1 MGGLM
6 AKRDPS
12 AEFNQM
18 PEMTIETVDYNM
30 FYKPEAKPV
39 SAGLQQL
46 SKSLAGLVPSLTN
59 YAITEEIKASE
70 KEKNKAIADYNSNKN
85 AFKDLVKSGKIPE
98 GANPHY
104 FNKMMELDLTNK
116 ARKFKNEF
124 DLFAS
129 ENRLEENLTPDA
141 WNETYEAQLKSFFE
155 RENIGK
161 YDQVAQAKAFFN
173 NTSTFRNE
181 REQQFMASRMA
192 FIKKNTQNNAIKNY
206 AGMFIEAQSDGL
218 DNDTLFSKIKDETK
232 SFMDTGTS
240 GERANDLFLGGF
252 KKYLDVINDQDGFD
266 YARQVLNGMGD
277 LKLGTGYFAGEKGR
291 RRNETV
297 RLELIDEL
305 NAKELEF
312 LDGEKKLF
320 NVRDD
325 RQKQKL
331 GEEFFRAFN
340 EEDFNLSTF
349 SNQLIE
355 NSNGEL
361 VSKYTKKDQFY
372 IRGLNEALQ
381 KTVTITT
388 SDIGALQTLLDLE
401 ENNPYLVKQKAS
413 EFARDGKLNNSDF
426 KYYYNSTNRKQITE
440 KNNFFILSSPFQDYM
455 SLFKDKNISSVP
467 GFALELPMLKSR
479 FNTDMVDWHR
489 ENVSD
494 PQYENKPYKYQKAFD
509 AQVKFLMGDILADS
523 KFIQAVY
530 DTFGMEISK
539 KYNIV
544 IERRG
549 DALN

>member
-1 MGGLM
+1 M

-320 NVRDD
+320 NVKDD

>member
-1 MGGLM
+1 M

-331 GEEFFRAFN
+331 GEDFFKAFN

-388 SDIGALQTLLDLE
+388 SDIGALQTLLELE

-413 EFARDGKLNNSDF
+413 EFARDGKLSNSDF

-455 SLFKDKNISSVP
+455 SLFKDKNIASVP

-479 FNTDMVDWHR
+479 FNTDMVAWHT
-489 ENVSD
+489 ENSIKEEYKD
-494 PQYENKPYKYQKAFD
+494 QPYKYQKAFD

-523 KFIQAVY
+523 QFIQAVY
-530 DTFGMEISK
+530 DDFGKEISK
-539 KYNIV
+539 KYSIF
-544 IERRG
+544 IEDRRPK
-549 DALN
+549 D

>member
-1 MGGLM
+1 M

-413 EFARDGKLNNSDF
+413 EFARDGKLSNSDF

-440 KNNFFILSSPFQDYM
+440 KNNFFILSSPFQSYM
-455 SLFKDKNISSVP
+455 SLFKDKNIASVP

-479 FNTDMVDWHR
+479 FNTDMVAWHR
-489 ENVSD
+489 ENSIKEEYKD
-494 PQYENKPYKYQKAFD
+494 QPYKYQKAFD

-523 KFIQAVY
+523 QFIQAVY
-530 DTFGMEISK
+530 DDFGKEISK
-539 KYNIV
+539 KYSIF
-544 IERRG
+544 IEDRRPK
-549 DALN
+549 D

>member
-1 MGGLM
+1 M
-6 AKRDPS
+6 AKRDPN
-12 AEFNQM
+12 ADFNQM

-70 KEKNKAIADYNSNKN
+70 KEKNKAIADYNSNRN
-85 AFKDLVKSGKIPE
+85 AFKNLVKSGKIPE

-129 ENRLEENLTPDA
+129 ENSLEENLTPDA
-141 WNETYEAQLKSFFE
+141 WNEVYETQLKSFFE

-218 DNDTLFSKIKDETK
+218 DNNTLFGKIKDETK

-266 YARQVLNGMGD
+266 YARQVLNGMSD

-312 LDGEKKLF
+312 LDGEKKLY

-331 GEEFFRAFN
+331 GEDFFRAFN
-340 EEDFNLSTF
+340 EEDFDLSTF
-349 SNQLIE
+349 NNQLIE

-426 KYYYNSTNRKQITE
+426 KYYYNSTNRRQITQ

-455 SLFKDKNISSVP
+455 SLFKDKNIASVP

>member
-1 MGGLM
+1 M
-6 AKRDPS
+6 AKRDPN

-104 FNKMMELDLTNK
+104 FNKMMELDLTSK

-129 ENRLEENLTPDA
+129 ENSLEENLTPDA
-141 WNETYEAQLKSFFE
+141 WNEVYETQLKSFFE

-161 YDQVAQAKAFFN
+161 YDQIAQAKAFFN
-173 NTSTFRNE
+173 NTSAFRNE
-181 REQQFMASRMA
+181 REQQFMASRMS

-218 DNDTLFSKIKDETK
+218 DNNTLFGKIKDETK

-312 LDGEKKLF
+312 LDGAKKLS

-331 GEEFFRAFN
+331 GEDFFRAFN
-340 EEDFNLSTF
+340 EEDFDLSTF
-349 SNQLIE
+349 NNQLIE
-355 NSNGEL
+355 NDNGEL

-388 SDIGALQTLLDLE
+388 SDIGALQTLIELE

-413 EFARDGKLNNSDF
+413 EFARDGKLSNSDF

-455 SLFKDKNISSVP
+455 SLFKDKNIASVP
-467 GFALELPMLKSR
+467 GFALELPMLKSK
-479 FNTDMVDWHR
+479 FNTDMVAWHR
-489 ENVSD
+489 ENSTKEEYKD
-494 PQYENKPYKYQKAFD
+494 QPYKYQNAFD

-539 KYNIV
+539 KYSIV

-549 DALN
+549 DAL

>member
-1 MGGLM
+1 M
-6 AKRDPS
+6 AKRDPN

-129 ENRLEENLTPDA
+129 ENSLEENLTPDA
-141 WNETYEAQLKSFFE
+141 WNEVYETQLKSFFE

-161 YDQVAQAKAFFN
+161 YDQIAQAKAFFN
-173 NTSTFRNE
+173 NTSAFRNE
-181 REQQFMASRMA
+181 REQQFMASRMS

-218 DNDTLFSKIKDETK
+218 DNNTLFGKIKDETK

-312 LDGEKKLF
+312 LDGAKKLS

-331 GEEFFRAFN
+331 GEDFFRAFN
-340 EEDFNLSTF
+340 EEDFDLSTF
-349 SNQLIE
+349 NNQLIE
-355 NSNGEL
+355 NDNGEL

-388 SDIGALQTLLDLE
+388 SDIGALQTLIELE

-413 EFARDGKLNNSDF
+413 EFARDGKLSNSDF

-455 SLFKDKNISSVP
+455 SLFKDKNIASVP
-467 GFALELPMLKSR
+467 GFALELPMLKSK
-479 FNTDMVDWHR
+479 FNTDMVAWHR
-489 ENVSD
+489 ENSTKEEYKD
-494 PQYENKPYKYQKAFD
+494 QPYKYQNAFD

-539 KYNIV
+539 KYSIV

-549 DALN
+549 DAL

>member
-1 MGGLM
+1 M

-266 YARQVLNGMGD
+266 YARQVLNGMSD

-320 NVRDD
+320 NVKDD

-388 SDIGALQTLLDLE
+388 SDIGALQTLLELE

-413 EFARDGKLNNSDF
+413 EFARDGKLSNSDF

-455 SLFKDKNISSVP
+455 SLFKDKNIASVP

-479 FNTDMVDWHR
+479 FNTDMVAWHR
-489 ENVSD
+489 ENSIKEEYKD
-494 PQYENKPYKYQKAFD
+494 QPYKYQKAFD

-523 KFIQAVY
+523 QFIQAVY
-530 DTFGMEISK
+530 DDFGKEISK
-539 KYNIV
+539 KYSIF
-544 IERRG
+544 IEDRRPK
-549 DALN
+549 D

>member
-1 MGGLM
+1 M

-39 SAGLQQL
+39 SDGLQQL

-70 KEKNKAIADYNSNKN
+70 KEKNKAIADYNFNKN

-129 ENRLEENLTPDA
+129 ENSLEENLTPDA
-141 WNETYEAQLKSFFE
+141 WNEVYETQLKSFFE

-161 YDQVAQAKAFFN
+161 YDQIAQAKAFFN

-181 REQQFMASRMA
+181 REQQFMASRMS

-218 DNDTLFSKIKDETK
+218 DNDTLFGKIKDETK

-320 NVRDD
+320 NVKDD

-331 GEEFFRAFN
+331 GEDFFKAFN

-388 SDIGALQTLLDLE
+388 SDIGALQTLLELE

-413 EFARDGKLNNSDF
+413 EFARDGKLSNSDF

-440 KNNFFILSSPFQDYM
+440 KNIFFVQSSPFQDYM
-455 SLFKDKNISSVP
+455 SLFKDKNIASVP

-479 FNTDMVDWHR
+479 FNTDMVAWHG
-489 ENVSD
+489 ENSTKEEYKD
-494 PQYENKPYKYQKAFD
+494 QPYKYQKAFD

-523 KFIQAVY
+523 EFIQAVY
-530 DTFGMEISK
+530 DDFGKEISK
-539 KYNIV
+539 KYSIF
-544 IERRG
+544 IEDRRPK
-549 DALN
+549 D